1 VNNYVHAQ
9 IDIPFLPAHQKPGYE
24 TIYHMVQHEQNWYEM
39 KSTTTLK
46 HREWRDR
53 WKRK

>member
-1 VNNYVHAQ
+1 MHKKH
-9 IDIPFLPAHQKPGYE
+9 IPFLPAHQKPGYE

-46 HREWRDR
+46 HTENEGIDENV
-53 WKRK
+53 K